1 MMTKKIAFPIL
12 LVIYCCSL
20 SFAQNLNRA
29 KMDSLFSTLA
39 ENKKAMGSIAIS
51 KSKKLQYSK
60 AIGYTAMADG
70 KWMFANTETKYRIGS
85 ITKMFTAVIILQLIE
100 EHKLELTTTVDK
112 LFTGIPN
119 GKKITIA
126 YLLGHRSGLHNFTN
140 DSTYTKWMNK
150 PKTKMEMLRI
160 IANGGK
166 FDSYPGI
173 KAQYSNA
180 NYVLLG
186 FIIEQVCKKSY
197 SLVLNERIISKLK
210 LKNTYYGGP
219 IAPEKNECRSYDY
232 INDWQATPETDMSI
246 PGGAGAIVST
256 PSDLIQFIEALF
268 TGKLVNEK
276 SLLNMTTMVDGYGM
290 GMFQFPFGNRKAY
303 GHTGGIDGFHSMLA
317 YFPDD
322 SVAIAYCSNG
332 EVYGLNDIML
342 GALNIYYGID
352 YNIPTFKTIALK
364 SEDLDKYTG
373 IYSSSQ
379 IPLKITITKDKN
391 ALVAQATGQPTFPLT
406 ATDTDKFSFEQA
418 GVIIEFDVSKQQ
430 MTLMQGGG
438 KYLFTKEK

>member
-1 MMTKKIAFPIL
+1 MIKKIVSTFL
-12 LVIYCCSL
+12 LAICCCTIAI
-20 SFAQNLNRA
+20 AQNINRA
-29 KMDSLFSTLA
+29 KLDSLFTTLS

-51 KSKKLQYSK
+51 KNKKLQYTR
-60 AIGYTAMADG
+60 AIGYTAMSDG
-70 KWMFANTETKYRIGS
+70 KWMFATPETKYRIGS

-119 GKKITIA
+119 GKKITIG

-140 DSTYTKWMNK
+140 DSSYTKWMEK

-173 KAQYSNA
+173 KAHYSNS

-186 FIIEQVCKKSY
+186 FIIEQVCKKPY
-197 SLVLNERIISKLK
+197 STVLNERIISKLK

-219 IAPEKNECRSYDY
+219 ISPEKNESRSYDY
-232 INDWQATPETDMSI
+232 INDWQVTPETDMSI

-256 PSDLIQFIEALF
+256 PSDLTQFIESLF

-276 SLLNMTTMVDGYGM
+276 SLLHMTTIVDGYGM

-332 EVYGLNDIML
+332 EVYGLNDIIL
-342 GALNIYYGID
+342 GSLNIFYGID
-352 YNIPTFKTIALK
+352 YNIPVFKSISLK
-364 SEDLDKYTG
+364 SEELDRYTG

-379 IPLKITITKDKN
+379 IPLKITITKVKN

-438 KYLFTKEK
+438 KYTFTKDK